1 MLLGVGVDLLHLT
14 RLRAML
20 SRREPARLAARIL
33 SDEERAQ
40 WNDLA
45 ASPEQSERFLAL
57 RWTAKEAAY
66 KALYPALVPRW
77 SDLTVSKQGPKP
89 ILSLSTS
96 CLKFVRP
103 PTVDPDRVRLHLSV
117 SHDADLMVAYVVAEL
132 LNKGT

>member
-1 MLLGVGVDLLHLT
+1 M
-14 RLRAML
+14 
-20 SRREPARLAARIL
+20 RRETEILAR
-33 SDEERAQ
+33 
-40 WNDLA
+40 
-45 ASPEQSERFLAL
+45 EQDAHLDHDCTQC

-96 CLKFVRP
+96 CLNFVRP